1 MHSPL
6 SARLRTDEETSQD
19 ERRKTIHTYEQVS
32 PRQIGHEGIGSFLRV
47 HGGHDCQAMILD
59 SGLAT
64 KQDISTLHQNPLT
77 RSPEDTLSD
86 QAVDD
91 WT

>member
-6 SARLRTDEETSQD
+6 SARLRIDEETPQD
-19 ERRKTIHTYEQVS
+19 EGRKSSHTYEQVF
-32 PRQIGHEGIGSFLRV
+32 PRHIRHEGIGSLRV